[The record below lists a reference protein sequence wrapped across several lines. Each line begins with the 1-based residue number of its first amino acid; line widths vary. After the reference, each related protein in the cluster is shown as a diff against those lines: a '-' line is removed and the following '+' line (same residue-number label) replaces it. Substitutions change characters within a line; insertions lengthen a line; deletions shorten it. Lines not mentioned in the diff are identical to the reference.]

1 MFAKEAVGGAQQ
13 APSVQ
18 KLIQVGLA
26 PAEPPEGIHDFFAF
40 MGTQAPTFDTVA
52 TNPDETCLIIYTSG
66 TTGQPKGAELT
77 NLNLFECAHLGTH
90 IFTFEPETD
99 VIMAVLP
106 MFHSFGLSNVVNRG
120 IPGGIPPTPIP
131 RFDPHKCPEII
142 QPDKLTFFLA
152 VPTTYFAL
160 LNHPYAPPSHI

>member
-77 NLNLFECAHLGTH
+77 NLNLFECAPL
-90 IFTFEPETD
+90 
-99 VIMAVLP
+99 A
-106 MFHSFGLSNVVNRG
+106 
-120 IPGGIPPTPIP
+120 TPIFP
-131 RFDPHKCPEII
+131 FHPQPPLLIPLLPH
-142 QPDKLTFFLA
+142 
-152 VPTTYFAL
+152 
-160 LNHPYAPPSHI
+160 